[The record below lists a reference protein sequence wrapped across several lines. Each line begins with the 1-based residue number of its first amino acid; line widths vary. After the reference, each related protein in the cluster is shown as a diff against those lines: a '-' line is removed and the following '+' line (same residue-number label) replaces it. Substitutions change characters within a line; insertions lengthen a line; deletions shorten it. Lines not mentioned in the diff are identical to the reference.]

1 MGTTKQRNRR
11 APPTSASHCSDR
23 STNGRL
29 LLSQP
34 SLTSIVGCILVLL
47 QLVWMFDSA
56 SAFAA
61 AVTRRG
67 GGGRAPSTPD
77 AIVTI
82 TKEEGATSTPPAVS
96 WKARASQP
104 QEARLIVLQITDVY
118 TLEHLASFKTLLEET
133 RANANGAKVICVLT
147 GDFLSPYVS
156 RVCVVACLLG
166 CLLASLAV
174 VCRTVAF
181 RIWAVQQNTFS
192 FAYYSTIL

>member
-1 MGTTKQRNRR
+1 MGTTKQQNRR
-11 APPTSASHCSDR
+11 APPTSASHCSYR

-29 LLSQP
+29 LSSQP

-82 TKEEGATSTPPAVS
+82 TTQLPDDDDDKEEGATTTTAVS

-118 TLEHLASFKTLLEET
+118 TLEHLASFKTLVEET

-156 RVCVVACLLG
+156 RVCVA
-166 CLLASLAV
+166 CLLAS
-174 VCRTVAF
+174 
-181 RIWAVQQNTFS
+181 
-192 FAYYSTIL
+192 